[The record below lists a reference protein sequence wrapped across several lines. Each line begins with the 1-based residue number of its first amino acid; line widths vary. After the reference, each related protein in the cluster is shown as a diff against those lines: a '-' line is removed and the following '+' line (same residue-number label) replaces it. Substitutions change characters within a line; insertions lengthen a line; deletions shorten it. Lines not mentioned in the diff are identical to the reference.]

1 MIGVGVVGVRRVLWK
16 WTSHNLSKLAW
27 RWREMKR
34 LEKVYAQFLYYFNK
48 QLPLELFLHRFFF
61 PHYSC
66 YPPPAFI
73 SKGYIPRT
81 LVDA

>member
-34 LEKVYAQFLYYFNK
+34 LEKVYIQFLYYFNK

-61 PHYSC
+61 PITVAIHPQPLSVRVTFQE
-66 YPPPAFI
+66 P
-73 SKGYIPRT
+73 
-81 LVDA
+81 

>member
-34 LEKVYAQFLYYFNK
+34 LEKVYVQFLYYFNK
-48 QLPLELFLHRFFF
+48 QLLLELFLHRFFF
-61 PHYSC
+61 FPITVAIHPQPLSVRVTFQE
-66 YPPPAFI
+66 P
-73 SKGYIPRT
+73 
-81 LVDA
+81 